1 MTVLVA
7 VTGFGSV
14 WRRRLRKAPG
24 HPQCLAETAYYNT
37 TGLELSGTIRQRPQ
51 IIGYA
56 RFNGRGGFD
65 PNHPSRMINRVFE
78 CASPCVWLG
87 QNKLLF
93 KCMLPAPEKPDG
105 FLVVV
110 RRELTG
116 VLKVGSVNWRS
127 ADSWLVA
134 FSECRDQQEAML
146 LMPAYGWI
154 RSELGRFVLEPVTGR
169 PWVGRLVL
177 ACER

>member
-1 MTVLVA
+1 MLVA

-14 WRRRLRKAPG
+14 WRRRFSRNEHDPSRFAHG
-24 HPQCLAETAYYNT
+24 AYFNT
-37 TGLELSGTIRQRPQ
+37 TGVTVNGQVRQRPQ

-65 PNHPSRMINRVFE
+65 PNHPSRMVNRVFD
-78 CASPCVWLG
+78 CAAPCIWLG

-93 KCMLPAPEKPDG
+93 KRMLAAPEKPDG

-110 RRELTG
+110 RPALIG
-116 VLKVGSVNWRS
+116 VLEVGSVNWRS
-127 ADSWLVA
+127 DDSWLVA

-154 RSELGRFVLEPVTGR
+154 RSELGRFVLEPMTGR

-177 ACER
+177 ASPDE